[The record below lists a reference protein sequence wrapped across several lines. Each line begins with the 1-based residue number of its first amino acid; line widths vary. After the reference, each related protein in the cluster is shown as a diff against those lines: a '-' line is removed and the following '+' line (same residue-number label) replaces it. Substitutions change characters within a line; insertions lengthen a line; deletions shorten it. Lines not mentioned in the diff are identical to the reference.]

1 MKCVGHDG
9 LHTWRVS
16 TRYTETSLISFL
28 KNDIYSFI
36 SDDSYLSELL
46 DLRLL
51 SIYSSMVTEA
61 DIFSHKFKITDR
73 FSNIECIYRF
83 KDDYIEFE
91 YINKLSKD
99 FYEIRYCV
107 EDLPAMVYHLQS
119 KVIPSIKSSLLL
131 DKFTNC
137 FVAAERLSK
146 YYGNDYIDLSWLDPK
161 VIYIRVLDDYFLE
174 VNFTKEEF
182 TITSF
187 GDERQLCPSIKLNS
201 LKLDS
206 VSDWDNFLSIELEKL
221 SVVI

>member
-1 MKCVGHDG
+1 MKD
-9 LHTWRVS
+9 
-16 TRYTETSLISFL
+16 
-28 KNDIYSFI
+28 DICSFI

-46 DLRLL
+46 DLRIL
-51 SIYSSMVTEA
+51 SIYSSMGTEGDIFSPKFKIA
-61 DIFSHKFKITDR
+61 DIFF
-73 FSNIECIYRF
+73 NIECIYRF
-83 KDDYIEFE
+83 NEDYIEFE
-91 YINKLSKD
+91 YINKLSKN
-99 FYEIRYCV
+99 FYKIRYCV

-119 KVIPSIKSSLLL
+119 TVIPSIKSSLLL

-146 YYGNDYIDLSWLDPK
+146 YYGNDYIDLSWLDPE
-161 VIYIRVLDDYFLE
+161 VIYIRVLDNYFLE

-182 TITSF
+182 IITSF

-221 SVVI
+221 STVVI